1 MRTCTPGPSFRTL
14 WKKLSLVLFAALLL
28 QACSVLSCSNRNGVT
43 GRKGDPTAS
52 GTQSETS
59 ATTAL
64 VGTTTRIVVTFNDDT
79 NDGTSITYTSTG
91 RHINSGASNMGWSYS
106 DNGGAT
112 WNYGGKVKPPSG
124 WPVLW
129 GDPAVTTSQTNYSV
143 VFMSNLAIP
152 SGKFPSGGIDGSV
165 DPFAPESCLG
175 GACIAKS
182 TDSGKTFAI
191 YQCVTNTTP
200 VEGVGDA
207 TQGHFYDGGS
217 MVASNSGEVFASFV
231 DVATQQIDVY
241 RSPSDSGT
249 FKLIAPPFPGMYV
262 AAHPRMRA
270 ARDGSVYVAA
280 QVIGSDQ
287 NTYVYLNRYSGGSW
301 GKPIQASS
309 HPTVFYDSIDFGTTV
324 DGSELTLRVGNSMS
338 YDVGASSPDGS
349 DAIRL
354 LYLRQDSHSNGP
366 RYIDASACYA
376 DLHSC
381 APVPQWSF
389 KGGGPGNSQ
398 VDVINPE
405 VVAWPGFIGLPPTW
419 QASWAYHYGKTNTV
433 NVSRATLG
441 YFPDSD
447 NPIVI
452 IPVDILQNTPVCSD
466 SGRGYWGDYDSMLQ
480 VGWQGTSSVWMRF
493 LADSSQGCPTRWF
506 YLGETQHLQQ
516 ANYAY

>member
-165 DPFAPESCLG
+165 DPFAPESYLG

-207 TQGHFYDGGS
+207 TQGHFYDGGKH
-217 MVASNSGEVFASFV
+217 G
-231 DVATQQIDVY
+231 
-241 RSPSDSGT
+241 
-249 FKLIAPPFPGMYV
+249 
-262 AAHPRMRA
+262 
-270 ARDGSVYVAA
+270 
-280 QVIGSDQ
+280 
-287 NTYVYLNRYSGGSW
+287 
-301 GKPIQASS
+301 
-309 HPTVFYDSIDFGTTV
+309 
-324 DGSELTLRVGNSMS
+324 RV
-338 YDVGASSPDGS
+338 
-349 DAIRL
+349 
-354 LYLRQDSHSNGP
+354 Q
-366 RYIDASACYA
+366 
-376 DLHSC
+376 
-381 APVPQWSF
+381 
-389 KGGGPGNSQ
+389 
-398 VDVINPE
+398 
-405 VVAWPGFIGLPPTW
+405 
-419 QASWAYHYGKTNTV
+419 
-433 NVSRATLG
+433 
-441 YFPDSD
+441 
-447 NPIVI
+447 
-452 IPVDILQNTPVCSD
+452 
-466 SGRGYWGDYDSMLQ
+466 
-480 VGWQGTSSVWMRF
+480 
-493 LADSSQGCPTRWF
+493 
-506 YLGETQHLQQ
+506 
-516 ANYAY
+516 

>member
-152 SGKFPSGGIDGSV
+152 SGKFPSGGMDGSV
-165 DPFAPESCLG
+165 DPFAPESYLG

-249 FKLIAPPFPGMYV
+249 FKLIANCCTGCYWTYSLLHDFT
-262 AAHPRMRA
+262 
-270 ARDGSVYVAA
+270 
-280 QVIGSDQ
+280 GSDGAQ
-287 NTYVYLNRYSGGSW
+287 PWGNTILG
-301 GKPIQASS
+301 P
-309 HPTVFYDSIDFGTTV
+309 
-324 DGSELTLRVGNSMS
+324 
-338 YDVGASSPDGS
+338 
-349 DAIRL
+349 
-354 LYLRQDSHSNGP
+354 NG
-366 RYIDASACYA
+366 
-376 DLHSC
+376 
-381 APVPQWSF
+381 
-389 KGGGPGNSQ
+389 
-398 VDVINPE
+398 
-405 VVAWPGFIGLPPTW
+405 
-419 QASWAYHYGKTNTV
+419 
-433 NVSRATLG
+433 
-441 YFPDSD
+441 
-447 NPIVI
+447 
-452 IPVDILQNTPVCSD
+452 
-466 SGRGYWGDYDSMLQ
+466 
-480 VGWQGTSSVWMRF
+480 
-493 LADSSQGCPTRWF
+493 
-506 YLGETQHLQQ
+506 HL
-516 ANYAY
+516 